1 MRMGLGLLLCSGLLA
16 GAAAAAEI
24 PAPPVAPVR
33 PVTDN
38 YFGTKVIDPYRWMED
53 RHDPEF
59 LTWARGQNDYARATL
74 AAIPN
79 RGKLLQRIE
88 ALDSASTL
96 VRGMQLAPGLL
107 IYEKRRPGDDVY
119 KLYVRS
125 VVSNAETL
133 LLDPN
138 IGSAKGKHQSID
150 YFAIAPDGK
159 YVAVGVSEGGSEESV
174 MRIIEATSGKDLA
187 ERIDRVEYGSP
198 AWRDN
203 KSFFYNRFAK
213 MTAGAPETAKYLNSG
228 LWLHQ
233 IGTPPEKDVAILA
246 VGLNSRV
253 SLSPVDAPFMVTAP
267 GSKQALAVIS
277 HGATPESSVYLAPL
291 SQVHDAQTAVGAGRR
306 AVGRVLPMLLCTAM
320 TFIC

>member
-1 MRMGLGLLLCSGLLA
+1 MGISPCGCFWAFIVQRTARGTCGSGSD
-16 GAAAAAEI
+16 
-24 PAPPVAPVR
+24 PAPPAAPVR

-38 YFGTKVIDPYRWMED
+38 YFGTKIVDPYRWMED

-59 LTWARGQNDYARATL
+59 LAWAKAQNDYARATL

-88 ALDSASTL
+88 ALSGATTL
-96 VRGMQLAPGLL
+96 VSGMQLAPGILV
-107 IYEKRRPGDDVY
+107 YEKRRPGDDVY

-138 IGSAKGKHQSID
+138 IGVAKGKHQSID
-150 YFAIAPDGK
+150 YFAVSPDGK

-174 MRIIEATSGKDLA
+174 MRILDATSGNALP

-198 AWRDN
+198 AWRGDS
-203 KSFFYNRFAK
+203 KAFFYNRFAK
-213 MTAGAPETAKYLNSG
+213 LAPGAPETAKYLNSG

-233 IGTPPEKDVAILA
+233 IGSAPEKDVAILA
-246 VGLNSRV
+246 VGLN
-253 SLSPVDAPFMVTAP
+253 
-267 GSKQALAVIS
+267 
-277 HGATPESSVYLAPL
+277 PE
-291 SQVHDAQTAVGAGRR
+291 G
-306 AVGRVLPMLLCTAM
+306 
-320 TFIC
+320 

>member
-1 MRMGLGLLLCSGLLA
+1 MEWGYIMRIVPGLLLWAGLLA
-16 GAAAAAEI
+16 GAGLAAAAEI

-59 LTWARGQNDYARATL
+59 LAWARGQNDYARATL

-96 VRGMQLAPGLL
+96 VRTMQLAPGLL
-107 IYEKRRPGDDVY
+107 IYEKRRPGDEVY

-138 IGSAKGKHQSID
+138 VGSAKGKHQSID
-150 YFAIAPDGK
+150 YFAASADGK
-159 YVAVGVSEGGSEESV
+159 SVAVGVSEGGSEESV
-174 MRIIEATSGKDLA
+174 MR
-187 ERIDRVEYGSP
+187 V
-198 AWRDN
+198 
-203 KSFFYNRFAK
+203 
-213 MTAGAPETAKYLNSG
+213 
-228 LWLHQ
+228 
-233 IGTPPEKDVAILA
+233 
-246 VGLNSRV
+246 
-253 SLSPVDAPFMVTAP
+253 
-267 GSKQALAVIS
+267 
-277 HGATPESSVYLAPL
+277 
-291 SQVHDAQTAVGAGRR
+291 
-306 AVGRVLPMLLCTAM
+306 
-320 TFIC
+320 